1 MDQGGGRSKGSED
14 VEEGSPVGRRGA
26 GGVVAWPRAGRRG
39 SGARGRDGN
48 RRGRHPLFRDVGALA
63 LTDEGNA

>member
-1 MDQGGGRSKGSED
+1 MR
-14 VEEGSPVGRRGA
+14 
-26 GGVVAWPRAGRRG
+26 RAGLLSDDAALVALLLG
-39 SGARGRDGN
+39 LVPGVANPALAAEIGIAAHADV